1 MKREED
7 VRMGRRYEPGFL
19 MSHSSFMFEEEH
31 NFGSCTE
38 LRLR

>member
-7 VRMGRRYEPGFL
+7 VRMGGRYEPGFL
-19 MSHSSFMFEEEH
+19 MSYSSFMFEEEH